1 MSAFPPRADIEAFI
15 LDASASSS
23 ADGMRTRI
31 ASRLFTA
38 VRHRDPCSAYELS
51 LISYLNSLFR
61 FLGNFDV
68 NHWNH
73 RVIAFAGFVN
83 RSKTT
88 VFPVIF
94 PVNRE

>member
-1 MSAFPPRADIEAFI
+1 
-15 LDASASSS
+15 
-23 ADGMRTRI
+23 MRTRI
-31 ASRLFTA
+31 APQLFTA
-38 VRHRDPCSAYELS
+38 VRHRDPCSACGLS
-51 LISYLNSLFR
+51 LILNLNSLFR

-83 RSKTT
+83 GSKMT

-94 PVNRE
+94 PVNRELALETGSQQTASTAT